1 MADYESLAHLS
12 RWRRLV
18 IWLFENKV
26 GRSASGLVF
35 VAILTAPGFYFGR
48 VWVLALAGLAIGF
61 VAGYK
66 LASSYAKSGQIPPE
80 L

>member
-1 MADYESLAHLS
+1 MAEYESLAHLS

-18 IWLFENKV
+18 IWFCEDRV
-26 GRSASGLVF
+26 GRSISGLVF
-35 VAILTAPGFYFGR
+35 VAALTGPGFYFGR
-48 VWVLALAGLAIGF
+48 IWILALAGLAIGF